1 MTMKKIEIKISG
13 KPILAKAGETII
25 HALWAAGKGDMVK
38 TGCAG
43 GVCGACTVT
52 VRYADGKPGGT
63 ELACMKPVEEG
74 MEIFPCP
81 VELDQ
86 AVEPVPNPDALTL
99 QSVFPTVNRC
109 TKCGSCTTACPMSI
123 PVMDSVIRM
132 QQGSFDEVAEDF
144 TTCIHCGLCRFVC
157 EDKVKPH
164 NMGLWI
170 RRSLGK
176 SQEMTA
182 VRSEDSESIEKEWQ
196 HLMIEDKQERL
207 QRAKH
212 FRETG
217 SILA

>member
-1 MTMKKIEIKISG
+1 MKKIEIKISG
-13 KPILAKAGETII
+13 KPISAQAGETIV
-25 HALWAAGKGDMVK
+25 HALWAAGKGDLVK

-52 VRYADGKPGGT
+52 IRYADGKTGGT

-81 VELDQ
+81 VDMDK
-86 AVEPVPNPDALTL
+86 AVEPVSNPDALTL

-123 PVMDSVIRM
+123 PVMDSVLRM

-176 SQEMTA
+176 SQEVLA
-182 VRSEDSESIEKEWQ
+182 VHSEDSENIEKEWQ
-196 HLMIEDKQERL
+196 HLMVEDKQKRL

-217 SILA
+217 SVSA

>member
-1 MTMKKIEIKISG
+1 MKSVEIKISG
-13 KPILAKAGETII
+13 KPVSAQAGQTIV
-25 HALWAAGKGDMVK
+25 HALWSAGIAESVQ

-74 MEIFPCP
+74 MEVFPCP
-81 VELDQ
+81 VEQDK
-86 AVEPVPNPDALTL
+86 AVEPATEPDALTL
-99 QSVFPTVNRC
+99 QSVFPAVNRC

-123 PVMDSVIRM
+123 PVMDSVMRM
-132 QQGSFDEVAEDF
+132 QQGNFDEVAEDF

-176 SQEMTA
+176 SQAELK
-182 VRSEDSESIEKEWQ
+182 SEDKDPNQIEKEWQ
-196 HLMIEDKQERL
+196 FLMVEDKQERML
-207 QRAKH
+207 RAKK

-217 SILA
+217 SLTP

>member
-1 MTMKKIEIKISG
+1 MKKIEIKISG
-13 KPILAKAGETII
+13 KPIIAQAGETIVQV
-25 HALWAAGKGDMVK
+25 LWSAEMAELVQ

-52 VRYADGKPGGT
+52 VRYGDGKPGGT

-74 MEIFPCP
+74 MEVFPCP
-81 VELDQ
+81 VEPDK
-86 AVEPVPNPDALTL
+86 AVEPVANADALTL

-132 QQGSFDEVAEDF
+132 QQGSFNEVAEDF

-164 NMGLWI
+164 NMGLWV

-176 SQEMTA
+176 SQQELQIPT
-182 VRSEDSESIEKEWQ
+182 EDSNQVEKEWQ
-196 HLMIEDKQERL
+196 YLLVDDKQERL
-207 QRAKH
+207 QRAKK
-212 FRETG
+212 FRESG
-217 SILA
+217 SQ

>member
-1 MTMKKIEIKISG
+1 MKKIEIKISG
-13 KPILAKAGETII
+13 EPISAKAGETII
-25 HALWAAGKGDMVK
+25 HALWTAGKGDLVK

-81 VELDQ
+81 VELDK
-86 AVEPVPNPDALTL
+86 AVEPVLNPDALTL

>member
-1 MTMKKIEIKISG
+1 MKKIEIKISG
-13 KPILAKAGETII
+13 KPISAYPGETIV
-25 HALWAAGKGDMVK
+25 HALWAAGMAESVQ

-52 VRYADGKPGGT
+52 LRYADGRPGGT

-81 VELDQ
+81 VEPDK
-86 AVEPVPNPDALTL
+86 AVEPVANADALTL

-123 PVMDSVIRM
+123 PVMDSVMRM
-132 QQGSFDEVAEDF
+132 QEGSFDKVAEDF

-164 NMGLWI
+164 SMGLWI

-176 SQEMTA
+176 SQVELKIDIENSDR
-182 VRSEDSESIEKEWQ
+182 VEKEWQ
-196 HLMIEDKQERL
+196 YLLVEGKQERM
-207 QRAKH
+207 QRAKI
-212 FRETG
+212 FRESG
-217 SILA
+217 GLPE